1 MLIISFFSRIQNAIA
16 AYLSY
21 RRTYSALAALGDRE
35 LADLGIGRGNIEDV
49 ARSVAR

>member
-1 MLIISFFSRIQNAIA
+1 MLIISFFSRIHAAIS

-21 RRTYSALAALGDRE
+21 RRTYAALSALGDRE
-35 LADLGIGRGNIEDV
+35 LSDLGIGRSRIEDV